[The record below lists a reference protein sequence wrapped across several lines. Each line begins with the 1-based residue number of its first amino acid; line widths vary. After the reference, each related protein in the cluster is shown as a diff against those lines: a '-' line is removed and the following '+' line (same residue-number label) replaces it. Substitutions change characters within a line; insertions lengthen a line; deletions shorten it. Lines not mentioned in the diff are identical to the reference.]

1 VPRQHPSD
9 PRLNR
14 GRQLLGDRLRDLR
27 LDAQLGLPDL
37 VARTG
42 ISMGHLSDCERGQKS
57 LSLPALFA
65 VAEVYGLL
73 VTELLD
79 GVYPY
84 GSRSEAPDRVS
95 AAPEGSRGAHGRT
108 AAPEWDP
115 QVLARVG
122 KQLRQQRQARWRTT
136 GPPDPATSGR

>member
-9 PRLNR
+9 PRLDR

-42 ISMGHLSDCERGQKS
+42 ISMGHLSDCERGTKS

-84 GSRSEAPDRVS
+84 GSRSEAPNQPS
-95 AAPEGSRGAHGRT
+95 AASERSRDAHEQRPGA
-108 AAPEWDP
+108 ELDP
-115 QVLARVG
+115 QLLTRIG
-122 KQLRQQRQARWRTT
+122 RQRRQQGQQARRRKTA
-136 GPPDPATSGR
+136 PPDPST